1 MISNCGHDEKNKY
14 TGGKAGDQTGEE
26 WKITEWYDRPW
37 NCVLRYPDAKIREMI
52 ADKAEKAA
60 KNDNVGYDMWQRYT
74 YFEALEK
81 AAWDPSKISEPCEA
95 DCSSG
100 ITANVR
106 AIGFELGIKKLQ
118 NIPPKTYT
126 EDMRTNF
133 AKAGFEV
140 LTGQKYTKSQDLL
153 MRGDIL
159 LNDKKHVTTNLTNG
173 SKIEEIQNE
182 PKLLPLEEVAKL
194 VYAGK
199 YGNDPERSKK
209 LKAEGYDPKA
219 VQAKVNELY
228 YSKPAKK
235 TTTYV
240 VTGLTSYLNVRKTP
254 NGYCVGKLYNGDKVE
269 VVSIEGKWAKLDNGN
284 YIFTNYIKK
293 A

>member
-1 MISNCGHDEKNKY
+1 MISNCGHDERNKY

-60 KNDNVGYDMWQRYT
+60 KNDYVGYDMWQRYT

-81 AAWDPSKISEPCEA
+81 VNWDPSKISEPCEA
-95 DCSSG
+95 DCSAG

-118 NIPPKTYT
+118 NIPETTYT
-126 EDMRTNF
+126 EDMRANF
-133 AKAGFEV
+133 TKAGFEV

-173 SKIEEIQNE
+173 SKIEEIQNK
-182 PKLLPLEEVAKL
+182 PKLSIDEVAKL
-194 VYAGK
+194 VIAGK
-199 YGNDPERSKK
+199 YGNGENRKK
-209 LKAEGYDPKA
+209 RLAADGYDYDA
-219 VQAKVNELY
+219 VQKKVNEILKA
-228 YSKPAKK
+228 SKPAKS
-235 TTTYV
+235 TTTYE
-240 VTGLTSYLNVRKTP
+240 VTGITTFLNVRKSP
-254 NGYCVGKLYNGDKVE
+254 NGAIVGKLYNGNKVE
-269 VVSIEGKWAKLDNGN
+269 VVSISNGWAKLDNGN
-284 YIFTNYIKK
+284 YIFEKYIKK
-293 A
+293 V